1 MAKRPNIDPAVKEI
15 ILRMSTVD
23 PSLTI
28 QRISEL
34 VGVHPS
40 SVHRVRK
47 LYKETGKLVKTSERL
62 GRKPALTD
70 ADIEVRA
77 RPNKHLRSAADDPH
91 YRPFELQCI
100 SSWIAEEPELS
111 LYGLRDR
118 LATERNRKVSLAT
131 VSRTEAVR
139 FLARIE
145 EGTFM
150 GQRAPSCW
158 N

>member
-47 LYKETGKLVKTSERL
+47 LYKETGKLVKTPERL

-70 ADIEVRA
+70 ADIEVCA
-77 RPNKHLRSAADDPH
+77 LDPTSTCALLLMTH
-91 YRPFELQCI
+91 IIALLNCSVYRR
-100 SSWIAEEPELS
+100 
-111 LYGLRDR
+111 G
-118 LATERNRKVSLAT
+118 
-131 VSRTEAVR
+131 
-139 FLARIE
+139 
-145 EGTFM
+145 
-150 GQRAPSCW
+150 
-158 N
+158 